1 VCYDY
6 KIINIYINYKII
18 MSKVDLDNTFK
29 YDKVVINLNSSNCL
43 INNININNYYI
54 NLVEPIRNVI
64 YIKML
69 KASVLTNN
77 TIISTLSYN
86 KFDPIYIAVN
96 DFDRSISYIKS
107 TQVSTSNYTID
118 NVENVLYTSNIV
130 FDTAKY
136 FDIIPYSKETF
147 SEISY
152 SQASFDWTDPSVYIL
167 NPPEPNLR
175 RLNIEIRDKNF
186 KLFDTS
192 ILTDFNLSICAYI
205 IKNRV

>member
-1 VCYDY
+1 
-6 KIINIYINYKII
+6 
-18 MSKVDLDNTFK
+18 MATVDLNNSFK

-43 INNININNYYI
+43 VNNPSVTNYYI
-54 NLVEPIRNVI
+54 NLVEPLRNVI
-64 YIKML
+64 YVKML

-77 TIISTLSYN
+77 TIVPLLSYN
-86 KFDPIYIAVN
+86 KYDPIYISVN
-96 DFDRSISYIKS
+96 DYDRSVSYIKS
-107 TQVSTSNYTID
+107 TQVLNSNYVLNSVPKVLSTSN
-118 NVENVLYTSNIV
+118 VV

-175 RLNIEIRDKNF
+175 RLNIEIRDKSFN
-186 KLFDTS
+186 LFNTS
-192 ILTDFNLSICAYI
+192 VLTDFNLSICAYL

>member
-1 VCYDY
+1 
-6 KIINIYINYKII
+6 
-18 MSKVDLDNTFK
+18 MATVDLNNSFK

-43 INNININNYYI
+43 VNNPSATNYYI
-54 NLVEPIRNVI
+54 NLVEPLRNVI
-64 YIKML
+64 YVKML

-77 TIISTLSYN
+77 TIVPLLSYN
-86 KFDPIYIAVN
+86 KYDPIYIAVN
-96 DFDRSISYIKS
+96 DYDRSVSYIKS
-107 TQVSTSNYTID
+107 TQVLNSNYVLNSVPKVLSTSN
-118 NVENVLYTSNIV
+118 VV

-175 RLNIEIRDKNF
+175 RLNIEIRDKSFN
-186 KLFDTS
+186 LFDTS
-192 ILTDFNLSICAYI
+192 VLTGFNLSICAYI

>member
-1 VCYDY
+1 
-6 KIINIYINYKII
+6 
-18 MSKVDLDNTFK
+18 MATVDLNNSFK

-43 INNININNYYI
+43 VNNPSATNYYI
-54 NLVEPIRNVI
+54 NLVEPLRNVI
-64 YIKML
+64 YVKML

-77 TIISTLSYN
+77 TIVPLLSYN
-86 KFDPIYIAVN
+86 KYDPIYIAVN
-96 DFDRSISYIKS
+96 DYDRSVSYIKS
-107 TQVSTSNYTID
+107 TQVLNSNYVLNSVPKVLSTSN
-118 NVENVLYTSNIV
+118 VV

-136 FDIIPYSKETF
+136 FDIIPYSKDTF

-175 RLNIEIRDKNF
+175 RLNIEIRDKSFN
-186 KLFDTS
+186 LFDTS
-192 ILTDFNLSICAYI
+192 VLTDFNLSICAYI

>member
-1 VCYDY
+1 
-6 KIINIYINYKII
+6 
-18 MSKVDLDNTFK
+18 MATVDLNNTFK

-43 INNININNYYI
+43 VNNPSVTNYYI
-54 NLVEPIRNVI
+54 NLVEPLRNVI
-64 YIKML
+64 YVKML

-77 TIISTLSYN
+77 TIVPLLSYN
-86 KFDPIYIAVN
+86 KYDPIYISVN
-96 DFDRSISYIKS
+96 DYDRSVSYIKS
-107 TQVSTSNYTID
+107 TQVLNSNYVLNSVPKVLSTSN
-118 NVENVLYTSNIV
+118 VV

-175 RLNIEIRDKNF
+175 RLNIEIRDKSFN
-186 KLFDTS
+186 LFNTS
-192 ILTDFNLSICAYI
+192 VLTDFNLSICAYL

>member
-1 VCYDY
+1 
-6 KIINIYINYKII
+6 

>member
-1 VCYDY
+1 
-6 KIINIYINYKII
+6 
-18 MSKVDLDNTFK
+18 MSVVDLNNTFK
-29 YDKVVINLNSSNCL
+29 YDKVVLNLNSSNCL
-43 INNININNYYI
+43 LADPNKTNYYI

-64 YIKML
+64 YVKML

-77 TIISTLSYN
+77 TIVNTLSYN
-86 KFDPIYIAVN
+86 RYDPIYIAVN
-96 DFDRSISYIKS
+96 DYDRSLSYIKS
-107 TQVSTSNYTID
+107 TQVLTSNYTVNNIA
-118 NVENVLYTSNIV
+118 NVLITSNIV

-175 RLNIEIRDKNF
+175 RLNIEIKDKDF
-186 KLFDTS
+186 KPFNTS

>member
-1 VCYDY
+1 
-6 KIINIYINYKII
+6 
-18 MSKVDLDNTFK
+18 MATVDLNNSFK

-43 INNININNYYI
+43 VNNPSAANYYI
-54 NLVEPIRNVI
+54 NLVEPLRNVI
-64 YIKML
+64 YVKML

-77 TIISTLSYN
+77 TIVPLLSYN
-86 KFDPIYIAVN
+86 KYDPIYIVVN
-96 DFDRSISYIKS
+96 DYDRSVSYIKS
-107 TQVSTSNYTID
+107 TQVLNSNYVLNSVPKVLSTSN
-118 NVENVLYTSNIV
+118 VV

-136 FDIIPYSKETF
+136 FDIIPYSKDTF

-175 RLNIEIRDKNF
+175 RLNIEIRDKSFN
-186 KLFDTS
+186 LFDTS

>member
-1 VCYDY
+1 
-6 KIINIYINYKII
+6 
-18 MSKVDLDNTFK
+18 MATVDLNNSFK

-43 INNININNYYI
+43 VNNPSAANYYI
-54 NLVEPIRNVI
+54 NLVEPLRNVI
-64 YIKML
+64 YVKML

-77 TIISTLSYN
+77 TIVPLLSYN
-86 KFDPIYIAVN
+86 KYDPIYIAVN
-96 DFDRSISYIKS
+96 DYDRSVSYIKS
-107 TQVSTSNYTID
+107 TQVLNSNYVLNSVPKVLSTSN
-118 NVENVLYTSNIV
+118 VV

-136 FDIIPYSKETF
+136 FDIIPYSKDTF

-152 SQASFDWTDPSVYIL
+152 NQASFDWTDPSVYIL

-175 RLNIEIRDKNF
+175 RLNIEIRDKSFN
-186 KLFDTS
+186 LFDTS

>member
-1 VCYDY
+1 
-6 KIINIYINYKII
+6 
-18 MSKVDLDNTFK
+18 MATVDLNNSFK

-43 INNININNYYI
+43 VNNPSAANYYI
-54 NLVEPIRNVI
+54 NLVEPLRNVI
-64 YIKML
+64 YVKML

-77 TIISTLSYN
+77 TIVPLLSYN
-86 KFDPIYIAVN
+86 KYDPIYIAVN
-96 DFDRSISYIKS
+96 DYDRSVSYIKS
-107 TQVSTSNYTID
+107 TQVLNSNYVLNSVPKVLSTSN
-118 NVENVLYTSNIV
+118 VV

-136 FDIIPYSKETF
+136 FDIIPYSKDTF

-175 RLNIEIRDKNF
+175 RLNIEIRDKSFN
-186 KLFDTS
+186 LFDTS

>member
-1 VCYDY
+1 
-6 KIINIYINYKII
+6 
-18 MSKVDLDNTFK
+18 MATVDLNNSFK

-43 INNININNYYI
+43 VNNPSATNYYI
-54 NLVEPIRNVI
+54 NLVEPLRNVI
-64 YIKML
+64 YVKML

-77 TIISTLSYN
+77 TIVPLLSYN
-86 KFDPIYIAVN
+86 KYDPIYISVN
-96 DFDRSISYIKS
+96 DYDRSVSYIKS
-107 TQVSTSNYTID
+107 TQVLNSNY
-118 NVENVLYTSNIV
+118 VLNSVPKVLSTSNIV

-175 RLNIEIRDKNF
+175 RLNIEIRDKSFN
-186 KLFDTS
+186 LFDTS
-192 ILTDFNLSICAYI
+192 VLTDFNLSICAYL

>member
-1 VCYDY
+1 
-6 KIINIYINYKII
+6 
-18 MSKVDLDNTFK
+18 MATVDLNNSFK

-43 INNININNYYI
+43 VNDPNATNYYI
-54 NLVEPIRNVI
+54 NLVEPLRNVI
-64 YIKML
+64 YVKML

-77 TIISTLSYN
+77 TIVPLLSYN
-86 KFDPIYIAVN
+86 KYDPIYISVN
-96 DFDRSISYIKS
+96 DYDRSVSYIKS
-107 TQVSTSNYTID
+107 TQVLNSNYVLNSVPKVLSTSN
-118 NVENVLYTSNIV
+118 VV

-175 RLNIEIRDKNF
+175 RLNIEIRDKSFN
-186 KLFDTS
+186 LFNTS
-192 ILTDFNLSICAYI
+192 VLTDFNLSICAYL

>member
-1 VCYDY
+1 
-6 KIINIYINYKII
+6 
-18 MSKVDLDNTFK
+18 MATVDLNNSFK

-43 INNININNYYI
+43 VNNPSATNYYI
-54 NLVEPIRNVI
+54 NLVEPLRNVI
-64 YIKML
+64 YVKML

-77 TIISTLSYN
+77 TIVPLLSYN
-86 KFDPIYIAVN
+86 KYDPIYIAVN
-96 DFDRSISYIKS
+96 DYDRSVSYIKS
-107 TQVSTSNYTID
+107 TQVLNSNYVLNSVPKVLSTSN
-118 NVENVLYTSNIV
+118 VV

-175 RLNIEIRDKNF
+175 RLNIEIRDKSFN
-186 KLFDTS
+186 LFDTS
-192 ILTDFNLSICAYI
+192 VLTDFNLSICAYI

>member
-1 VCYDY
+1 
-6 KIINIYINYKII
+6 
-18 MSKVDLDNTFK
+18 MATVDLNNTFK

-43 INNININNYYI
+43 VNNPSATNYYV
-54 NLVEPIRNVI
+54 NLVEPLRNVI
-64 YIKML
+64 YVKML

-77 TIISTLSYN
+77 TIVPLLSYN
-86 KFDPIYIAVN
+86 KYDPIYIAVN
-96 DFDRSISYIKS
+96 DYDRSVSYIKS
-107 TQVSTSNYTID
+107 TQVLNSNYVLNSVPKVLSTSN
-118 NVENVLYTSNIV
+118 VV

-175 RLNIEIRDKNF
+175 RLNIEIRDKSFN
-186 KLFDTS
+186 LFDTS

>member
-1 VCYDY
+1 
-6 KIINIYINYKII
+6 
-18 MSKVDLDNTFK
+18 MATVDLNNSFK

-43 INNININNYYI
+43 VNNPSVTNYYI
-54 NLVEPIRNVI
+54 NLVEPLRNVI
-64 YIKML
+64 YVKML

-77 TIISTLSYN
+77 TIVPLLSYN
-86 KFDPIYIAVN
+86 KYDPIYIAVN
-96 DFDRSISYIKS
+96 DYDRSVSYIKS
-107 TQVSTSNYTID
+107 TQVLNSNY
-118 NVENVLYTSNIV
+118 VLNSVPKVLSTSNIV

-175 RLNIEIRDKNF
+175 RLNIEIRDKSFN
-186 KLFDTS
+186 LFDTS
-192 ILTDFNLSICAYI
+192 VLTDFNLSICAYI

>member
-1 VCYDY
+1 
-6 KIINIYINYKII
+6 
-18 MSKVDLDNTFK
+18 MATVDLNNTFK
-29 YDKVVINLNSSNCL
+29 YDKIVINLNSSNCL
-43 INNININNYYI
+43 INNPSATNYYV
-54 NLVEPIRNVI
+54 NLVEPLRNVI
-64 YIKML
+64 YVKML

-77 TIISTLSYN
+77 TIVPLLSYN
-86 KFDPIYIAVN
+86 KYDPIYIAVN
-96 DFDRSISYIKS
+96 DYNRSLSYIKS
-107 TQVSTSNYTID
+107 TQVLNSNYVLNSVPKVLSTSN
-118 NVENVLYTSNIV
+118 VV

-136 FDIIPYSKETF
+136 FDIIPYSKDTF

-175 RLNIEIRDKNF
+175 RLNIEIRDKTF

-192 ILTDFNLSICAYI
+192 VLTDFNLSICAYI

>member
-1 VCYDY
+1 
-6 KIINIYINYKII
+6 
-18 MSKVDLDNTFK
+18 MATVDLNNSFK

-43 INNININNYYI
+43 VNDPNATNYYI
-54 NLVEPIRNVI
+54 NLVEPLRNVI
-64 YIKML
+64 YVKML

-77 TIISTLSYN
+77 TIVPLLSYN
-86 KFDPIYIAVN
+86 KYDPIYISVN
-96 DFDRSISYIKS
+96 DYDRSISYIKS
-107 TQVSTSNYTID
+107 TQVLNSNYVLNSVPKVLSTSN
-118 NVENVLYTSNIV
+118 VV

-175 RLNIEIRDKNF
+175 RLNIEIRDKSFN
-186 KLFDTS
+186 LFNTS
-192 ILTDFNLSICAYI
+192 VLTDFNLSICAYL

>member
-1 VCYDY
+1 
-6 KIINIYINYKII
+6 
-18 MSKVDLDNTFK
+18 MATVDLNNSFK

-43 INNININNYYI
+43 VNNPSATNYYI
-54 NLVEPIRNVI
+54 NLVEPLRNVI
-64 YIKML
+64 YVKML

-77 TIISTLSYN
+77 TIVPLLSYN
-86 KFDPIYIAVN
+86 KYDPIYIAVN
-96 DFDRSISYIKS
+96 DYDRSVSYIKS
-107 TQVSTSNYTID
+107 TQVLNSNYLLNSVPKVLSTSN
-118 NVENVLYTSNIV
+118 VV

-175 RLNIEIRDKNF
+175 RLNIEIRDKSFN
-186 KLFDTS
+186 LFDTS
-192 ILTDFNLSICAYI
+192 VLTDFNLSICAYI

>member
-1 VCYDY
+1 
-6 KIINIYINYKII
+6 
-18 MSKVDLDNTFK
+18 MATVDLNNSFK

-43 INNININNYYI
+43 VNNPSATNYYI
-54 NLVEPIRNVI
+54 NLVEPLRNVI
-64 YIKML
+64 YVKML

-77 TIISTLSYN
+77 TIVPLLSYN
-86 KFDPIYIAVN
+86 KYDPIYIAVN
-96 DFDRSISYIKS
+96 DYDRSVSYIKS
-107 TQVSTSNYTID
+107 TQVLNSNYVLNSVPKVLSTSN
-118 NVENVLYTSNIV
+118 VV

-175 RLNIEIRDKNF
+175 RLNVEIRDKSFN
-186 KLFDTS
+186 LFDTS
-192 ILTDFNLSICAYI
+192 VLTDFNLSICAYI

>member
-1 VCYDY
+1 
-6 KIINIYINYKII
+6 
-18 MSKVDLDNTFK
+18 MATVDLNNSFK

-43 INNININNYYI
+43 VNNPSATNYYI
-54 NLVEPIRNVI
+54 NLVEPLRNVI
-64 YIKML
+64 YVKML

-77 TIISTLSYN
+77 TIVPLLSYN
-86 KFDPIYIAVN
+86 KYDPIYISVN
-96 DFDRSISYIKS
+96 DYDRSVSYIKS
-107 TQVSTSNYTID
+107 TQVLNSNYVLNSVPKVLSTSN
-118 NVENVLYTSNIV
+118 VV

-175 RLNIEIRDKNF
+175 RLNIEIRDKSFN
-186 KLFDTS
+186 LFDTS
-192 ILTDFNLSICAYI
+192 VLTDFNLSICAYL

>member
-1 VCYDY
+1 
-6 KIINIYINYKII
+6 
-18 MSKVDLDNTFK
+18 MATVDLNNSFK

-43 INNININNYYI
+43 VNNPSAANYYI
-54 NLVEPIRNVI
+54 NLVEPLRNVI
-64 YIKML
+64 YVKML

-77 TIISTLSYN
+77 TIVPLLSYN
-86 KFDPIYIAVN
+86 KYDPIYIAVN
-96 DFDRSISYIKS
+96 DYDRSISYIKS
-107 TQVSTSNYTID
+107 TQVLNSNYVLNSVPKVLSTSN
-118 NVENVLYTSNIV
+118 VV

-175 RLNIEIRDKNF
+175 RLNIEIRDKSFN
-186 KLFDTS
+186 LFDTS
-192 ILTDFNLSICAYI
+192 VLTDFNLSICAYL

>member
-1 VCYDY
+1 
-6 KIINIYINYKII
+6 
-18 MSKVDLDNTFK
+18 MATVDLNNSFK

-43 INNININNYYI
+43 VNNPSVTNYYI
-54 NLVEPIRNVI
+54 NLVEPLRNVI
-64 YIKML
+64 YVKML

-77 TIISTLSYN
+77 TIVPLLSYN
-86 KFDPIYIAVN
+86 KYDPIYISVN
-96 DFDRSISYIKS
+96 DYDRSVSYIKS
-107 TQVSTSNYTID
+107 TQVLNSNYVLD
-118 NVENVLYTSNIV
+118 NVPKVLSTSNIV

-175 RLNIEIRDKNF
+175 RLNIEIRDKSFN
-186 KLFDTS
+186 LFDTS
-192 ILTDFNLSICAYI
+192 VLTDFNLSICAYL

>member
-1 VCYDY
+1 
-6 KIINIYINYKII
+6 

-43 INNININNYYI
+43 LNNININNYYI

-77 TIISTLSYN
+77 TIISSLSYN
-86 KFDPIYIAVN
+86 KYDPIYIAVN
-96 DFDRSISYIKS
+96 DFDRSLSYIKS
-107 TQVSTSNYTID
+107 TQVSTSNYIVD

-136 FDIIPYSKETF
+136 FDIIPYSKESF
-147 SEISY
+147 SDISY
-152 SQASFDWTDPSVYIL
+152 SQSSFDWTDPSVYIL

-186 KLFDTS
+186 KIFDTS

>member
-1 VCYDY
+1 
-6 KIINIYINYKII
+6 
-18 MSKVDLDNTFK
+18 MATVDLNNSFK

-43 INNININNYYI
+43 VNDPSATNYYI
-54 NLVEPIRNVI
+54 NLVEPLRNVI
-64 YIKML
+64 YVKML

-77 TIISTLSYN
+77 TIVPLLSYN
-86 KFDPIYIAVN
+86 KYDPIYISVN
-96 DFDRSISYIKS
+96 DYDRSVSYIKS
-107 TQVSTSNYTID
+107 TQVLNSNYVLNSVPKVLSTSN
-118 NVENVLYTSNIV
+118 VV

-175 RLNIEIRDKNF
+175 RLNIEIRDKSFN
-186 KLFDTS
+186 LFDTS
-192 ILTDFNLSICAYI
+192 VLTDFNLSICAYL